1 MAKEAYLFKG
11 LRVPSELSTAHAC
24 HARTGLAIRELS
36 MPRLPILLAACL
48 ALAPAVAHADS
59 CDDLTRQIASAIGG
73 KVGRRSGPSID
84 IRVAGPNKFDV
95 TCRAEPIVQAIS
107 SEPQPSAAFF
117 RELST
122 ASEILTGESAS
133 TVEPIIA
140 KAYRTALSEGRK
152 SFIQQNGWSASCY
165 ADPTSSTMRT
175 LCSVGRIPP
184 G

>member
-1 MAKEAYLFKG
+1 
-11 LRVPSELSTAHAC
+11 
-24 HARTGLAIRELS
+24 
-36 MPRLPILLAACL
+36 MPRLPIILAACL
-48 ALAPAVAHADS
+48 ALAPLAAHADE
-59 CDDLTRQIASAIGG
+59 CDDLTRQIAGAIGG
-73 KVGRRSGPSID
+73 KVGKRSGPSID
-84 IRVAGPNKFDV
+84 IRLPGPNRFDV

-107 SEPQPSAAFF
+107 AEPQPSATFF
-117 RELST
+117 RDLST

-140 KAYRTALSEGRK
+140 KAYRTAVSDGRK

>member
-1 MAKEAYLFKG
+1 MAKEVHLFKG
-11 LRVPSELSTAHAC
+11 LRHPSGLSTAHAC
-24 HARTGLAIRELS
+24 HAKTRLAFRELS

-59 CDDLTRQIASAIGG
+59 CDDLTRQIAGAIGG

-84 IRVAGPNKFDV
+84 IRMAGPNKFDV

-107 SEPQPSAAFF
+107 AEPQPSAAFF

-175 LCSVGRIPP
+175 LCSIGRIPP

>member
-1 MAKEAYLFKG
+1 MTRPLAPILSVH
-11 LRVPSELSTAHAC
+11 LRRA
-24 HARTGLAIRELS
+24 GLA
-36 MPRLPILLAACL
+36 LAACL
-48 ALAPAVAHADS
+48 GLAPALASADP

-84 IRVAGPNKFDV
+84 IRLAGPIKFDV
-95 TCRAEPIVQAIS
+95 TCRAEPIVQATS
-107 SEPQPSAAFF
+107 AEPSPSAAFF
-117 RELST
+117 RDLSV
-122 ASEILTGESAS
+122 ASEIVVGESAS

-140 KAYRTALSEGRK
+140 NAYRTALSDRRK

-165 ADPTSSTMRT
+165 TDPSSSTMRT

>member
-1 MAKEAYLFKG
+1 
-11 LRVPSELSTAHAC
+11 
-24 HARTGLAIRELS
+24 

-48 ALAPAVAHADS
+48 ALAPAVALADS
-59 CDDLTRQIASAIGG
+59 CDDLTRQIAGAIGG

-84 IRVAGPNKFDV
+84 IRMAGPNKFDV

-107 SEPQPSAAFF
+107 AEPQPSAAFF

>member
-1 MAKEAYLFKG
+1 
-11 LRVPSELSTAHAC
+11 
-24 HARTGLAIRELS
+24 

-48 ALAPAVAHADS
+48 TVMAPLVPLAAHADE

-84 IRVAGPNKFDV
+84 IRLPGPNKFDV
-95 TCRAEPIVQAIS
+95 TCRAEPIVQATS
-107 SEPQPSAAFF
+107 AEPQPSATFF

-122 ASEILTGESAS
+122 ASEILIGESAS

-165 ADPTSSTMRT
+165 ADPASSTMRT

>member
-1 MAKEAYLFKG
+1 ML
-11 LRVPSELSTAHAC
+11 
-24 HARTGLAIRELS
+24 
-36 MPRLPILLAACL
+36 RLPFLLAGCL
-48 ALAPAVAHADS
+48 ALLPAVSHADE
-59 CDDLTRQIASAIGG
+59 CDDLTRQIAAAIGG
-73 KVGRRSGPSID
+73 KVGKRSGPSID
-84 IRVAGPNKFDV
+84 IRLAGPNKFDV
-95 TCRAEPIVQAIS
+95 TCRAEPIVQATS
-107 SEPQPSAAFF
+107 AEPSPSAAFF

-165 ADPTSSTMRT
+165 ADPGSSTMRT

>member
-1 MAKEAYLFKG
+1 
-11 LRVPSELSTAHAC
+11 
-24 HARTGLAIRELS
+24 
-36 MPRLPILLAACL
+36 MPRLPIVLAACL
-48 ALAPAVAHADS
+48 ALAPLAAHADE
-59 CDDLTRQIASAIGG
+59 CDDLTRQIAAAIGG
-73 KVGRRSGPSID
+73 KVGKRSGPSID
-84 IRVAGPNKFDV
+84 IRLPGPNRFDV

-107 SEPQPSAAFF
+107 AEPQPSATFF

-122 ASEILTGESAS
+122 ASEILTGESAG

-140 KAYRTALSEGRK
+140 KAYRTAVSDGRK